1 MYSMGGSSF
10 KRNSASSTSFSVR
23 AAQSICTVG
32 TLTPFRA
39 LSLPPR
45 TTFTLS
51 SVSEHFSTTFT
62 SMMPSSSSKGV
73 PGWHAFTSAFCSMV
87 GFMVMRPGRIRSLS
101 SLQMPN
107 SKTSPSFSCTGSAAN
122 SPTRNLGPCRS
133 PRHSTC
139 FPSSLAV
146 FRIRGY
152 TRSKSP
158 PRRWEQF
165 RRKMSVPARIIF
177 WIISSLHEEG
187 PKLATTLVLR
197 LLWSVS
203 WRFSAMPQCTALGGR
218 SGMWPSMATKG
229 HAC

>member
-1 MYSMGGSSF
+1 MYSTGGSSWS
-10 KRNSASSTSFSVR
+10 RYSASSMSFSVS
-23 AAQSICTVG
+23 AAQSISQSG

-39 LSLPPR
+39 FSLPPR
-45 TTFTLS
+45 MIFTLS
-51 SVSEHFSTTFT
+51 SVSESFSTTVTF
-62 SMMPSSSSKGV
+62 MMPSSMSKSM
-73 PGWHAFTSAFCSMV
+73 PTLQAFTRASCSFV
-87 GFMVMRPGRIRSLS
+87 GFMVMRPGLMRSLS